1 MSTAINPPG
10 DDGPTRVDQSVTSGG
25 PYRGDRAGVSTRSG
39 TDRHEVHAR
48 QKEQFGGMKFG
59 ACFFGWLAA
68 TGMAV
73 LLTALAAGIGAS
85 LGNSRNLNAADATAG
100 VVKTAGL
107 IGAIVLLVIVLIAYF
122 CGGYVAGRMA
132 RFNGLKQGV
141 GVWLWA
147 IIVTIVLAVIGA
159 VAGSKFNVLS
169 QLNGLPSIPV
179 SGQNATTAGIITAI
193 AVAIVSLVGA
203 ILGGVAGMRFHRKVD
218 KVGLG

>member
-1 MSTAINPPG
+1 MSTAINSAG
-10 DDGPTRVDQSVTSGG
+10 DDGPTRVDQPVTGGG
-25 PYRGDRAGVSTRSG
+25 PYRGDRDGVSTRSG

-179 SGQNATTAGIITAI
+179 SGQNATTAGIITAV